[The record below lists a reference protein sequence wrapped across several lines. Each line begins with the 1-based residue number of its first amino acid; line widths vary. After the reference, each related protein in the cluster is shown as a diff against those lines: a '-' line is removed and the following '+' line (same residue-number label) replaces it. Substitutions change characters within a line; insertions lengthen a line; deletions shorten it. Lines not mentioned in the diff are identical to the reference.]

1 MSEFLLPDKPRKSPA
16 QVMCF
21 KENFVRLCNS
31 VNKTPSSVCCAVGIT
46 PAAFTQWTEKTIPRR
61 ATLIKIADYFGVT
74 PESLL
79 EDEQKKDPAHLSREE
94 KIAYILT
101 KYAAMSD
108 TERQELENYADY
120 LLSKRSK

>member
-1 MSEFLLPDKPRKSPA
+1 MFSK
-16 QVMCF
+16 
-21 KENFVRLCNS
+21 NFDRLCNEVKKS
-31 VNKTPSSVCCAVGIT
+31 PTAVCEDLGLSNAIYTKWSNGST
-46 PAAFTQWTEKTIPRR
+46 PRR

-79 EDEQKKDPAHLSREE
+79 EDEQKKDPAQMSREE

-120 LLSKRSK
+120 LLDKRAKTSSDGQDGR